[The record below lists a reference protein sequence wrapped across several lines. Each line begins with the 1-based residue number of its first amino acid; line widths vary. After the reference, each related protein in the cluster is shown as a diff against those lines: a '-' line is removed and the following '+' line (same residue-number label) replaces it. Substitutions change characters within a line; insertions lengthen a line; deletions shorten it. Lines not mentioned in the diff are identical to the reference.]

1 MRATHGLV
9 ALHGWTQAPAA
20 TQVPSEAI
28 SCTATPPTMP
38 KKQKHKRVQ
47 SSSDAKK
54 RAQNSSDATP
64 SSSISRP
71 ALLAAAVCAVAAV
84 GLRTVRLARPEV
96 MPQRLTRTMRVRHA
110 RRPVPCK
117 TTSVCGARPCDRV
130 VIDNWLPPAE
140 IDALRDIA
148 ARGAAAADA
157 TAAAGGPTIVDIN
170 SGFVMA
176 PGARLVNLYQSK
188 RKPFGGEDYELYRSV
203 IRRLKA
209 EVEAAF
215 PRASALYFTAPT
227 FLTRLSGENA
237 TWEASEPHDEYY
249 QRHAARKSSETTSR
263 RWRLEKLDSSAGGT
277 STARTR
283 RTTSSRGCST
293 CRTTTRTSKGASSRM
308 KTGRPSSRGG
318 GA

>member
-1 MRATHGLV
+1 
-9 ALHGWTQAPAA
+9 
-20 TQVPSEAI
+20 
-28 SCTATPPTMP
+28 MP
-38 KKQKHKRVQ
+38 KKQKHKKRAQ
-47 SSSDAKK
+47 SSSDATP
-54 RAQNSSDATP
+54 SSDAAS

-84 GLRTVRLARPEV
+84 ALRTVRLARPEV

-110 RRPVPCK
+110 RRAVPCA
-117 TTSVCGARPCDRV
+117 TTSVCGERPCDRV
-130 VIDNWLPPAE
+130 VIDDWLPPAE

-148 ARGAAAADA
+148 RRGAAAADA
-157 TAAAGGPTIVDIN
+157 AAASGGPTIVDIN

-249 QRHAARKSSETTSR
+249 QRHAAWKSR
-263 RWRLEKLDSSAGGT
+263 RWRLA
-277 STARTR
+277 
-283 RTTSSRGCST
+283 
-293 CRTTTRTSKGASSRM
+293 
-308 KTGRPSSRGG
+308 KT
-318 GA
+318 

>member
-1 MRATHGLV
+1 MLGISSVLHAASFALRSQIALV
-9 ALHGWTQAPAA
+9 RR
-20 TQVPSEAI
+20 I
-28 SCTATPPTMP
+28 NTMP
-38 KKQKHKRVQ
+38 KKQKHK
-47 SSSDAKK
+47 K
-54 RAQNSSDATP
+54 RAQSSSDATP
-64 SSSISRP
+64 STSISRP
-71 ALLAAAVCAVAAV
+71 ALLTAAVCAVAAV
-84 GLRTVRLARPEV
+84 ALRSARLARPEPRAPEP

-110 RRPVPCK
+110 RRAVPCA

-130 VIDNWLPPAE
+130 VIDDWLPPAE

-148 ARGAAAADA
+148 RRGAAAADA
-157 TAAAGGPTIVDIN
+157 AAAAGGPTIIDIN

-176 PGARLVNLYQSK
+176 PGARLVNLYQAKSK

-249 QRHAARKSSETTSR
+249 QRHAAWKSR
-263 RWRLEKLDSSAGGT
+263 RWRLA
-277 STARTR
+277 
-283 RTTSSRGCST
+283 
-293 CRTTTRTSKGASSRM
+293 
-308 KTGRPSSRGG
+308 KT
-318 GA
+318 

>member
-1 MRATHGLV
+1 M
-9 ALHGWTQAPAA
+9 
-20 TQVPSEAI
+20 
-28 SCTATPPTMP
+28 
-38 KKQKHKRVQ
+38 
-47 SSSDAKK
+47 
-54 RAQNSSDATP
+54 
-64 SSSISRP
+64 
-71 ALLAAAVCAVAAV
+71 AAAVCAVAAV
-84 GLRTVRLARPEV
+84 ALRTMRLARPESL
-96 MPQRLTRTMRVRHA
+96 PQRLTRTMRVRHA

-117 TTSVCGARPCDRV
+117 TTSVCGERPCDRV
-130 VIDNWLPPAE
+130 VIDDWLPPAE

-157 TAAAGGPTIVDIN
+157 AAASGGPTIVDIN

-176 PGARLVNLYQSK
+176 PGARLVNLYQAKSK

-249 QRHAARKSSETTSR
+249 QWHVDRDNTPHYEFSGLLYLSDYDEDFEGGLFTYEDGSTVARGAQIKLSR
-263 RWRLEKLDSSAGGT
+263 RVCTRL
-277 STARTR
+277 TR
-283 RTTSSRGCST
+283 
-293 CRTTTRTSKGASSRM
+293 
-308 KTGRPSSRGG
+308 
-318 GA
+318 

>member
-1 MRATHGLV
+1 MDCKTLRHSLASPLPKLV
-9 ALHGWTQAPAA
+9 SPCEPHTGSWR
-20 TQVPSEAI
+20 
-28 SCTATPPTMP
+28 CTAGHKHQLLHKYQREQKGCTSKPPTMP
-38 KKQKHKRVQ
+38 KKQKHKRAQ

-54 RAQNSSDATP
+54 RAQSSDATP
-64 SSSISRP
+64 GTSMSRP

-84 GLRTVRLARPEV
+84 ALRTVRLARPEV

-110 RRPVPCK
+110 RRTVPCA

-130 VIDNWLPPAE
+130 VIDDWLPPAE

-148 ARGAAAADA
+148 RRGAAAADA
-157 TAAAGGPTIVDIN
+157 AAASGGPTIVDIN

-176 PGARLVNLYQSK
+176 PGARLVNLYQAKSK

-249 QRHAARKSSETTSR
+249 QRHAAWKSR
-263 RWRLEKLDSSAGGT
+263 RWRLA
-277 STARTR
+277 
-283 RTTSSRGCST
+283 
-293 CRTTTRTSKGASSRM
+293 
-308 KTGRPSSRGG
+308 KT
-318 GA
+318 

>member
-1 MRATHGLV
+1 
-9 ALHGWTQAPAA
+9 
-20 TQVPSEAI
+20 
-28 SCTATPPTMP
+28 MP
-38 KKQKHKRVQ
+38 KKQKHKRAQ

-54 RAQNSSDATP
+54 RAQSSDATP
-64 SSSISRP
+64 GTSISRP

-84 GLRTVRLARPEV
+84 ALRTVRLARPEV

-110 RRPVPCK
+110 RRTVPCA

-130 VIDNWLPPAE
+130 VIDDWLPPAE

-148 ARGAAAADA
+148 RRGAAAADA
-157 TAAAGGPTIVDIN
+157 AAAAGGPTIIDIN

-176 PGARLVNLYQSK
+176 PGARLVNLYQAKSK

-249 QRHAARKSSETTSR
+249 QWHVDRENTPHYEFSGLLYLSDYDEDFEGGLFTYDDGSAVEPRRGRLNMFASGAENKHRVERVTAGQRLTLSFWFACDPAYEFRDFLDGQAHARYRS
-263 RWRLEKLDSSAGGT
+263 
-277 STARTR
+277 
-283 RTTSSRGCST
+283 
-293 CRTTTRTSKGASSRM
+293 
-308 KTGRPSSRGG
+308 
-318 GA
+318 

>member
-1 MRATHGLV
+1 
-9 ALHGWTQAPAA
+9 
-20 TQVPSEAI
+20 
-28 SCTATPPTMP
+28 MP
-38 KKQKHKRVQ
+38 KKQKHKKKTQ
-47 SSSDAKK
+47 S
-54 RAQNSSDATP
+54 SSDATP
-64 SSSISRP
+64 STSISRP
-71 ALLAAAVCAVAAV
+71 ALLTAAVCAVAAV
-84 GLRTVRLARPEV
+84 TLRSARLARPEPRAPEP

-110 RRPVPCK
+110 RRAVPCA

-130 VIDNWLPPAE
+130 VIDDWLPPAE

-148 ARGAAAADA
+148 RRGAAAADA
-157 TAAAGGPTIVDIN
+157 AAAAGGPTIIDIN

-176 PGARLVNLYQSK
+176 PGARLVNLYQAKSK

-249 QRHAARKSSETTSR
+249 QWHAARRSTSETTSR
-263 RWRLEKLDSSAGGT
+263 RWRLAKFDSSAGGT
-277 STARTR
+277 STARIR

-293 CRTTTRTSKGASSRM
+293 CRTTRR
-308 KTGRPSSRGG
+308 
-318 GA
+318 

>member
-1 MRATHGLV
+1 
-9 ALHGWTQAPAA
+9 
-20 TQVPSEAI
+20 
-28 SCTATPPTMP
+28 MP
-38 KKQKHKRVQ
+38 KKQKHKKRAQ

-54 RAQNSSDATP
+54 RAQSSDATP
-64 SSSISRP
+64 GTSISRP

-84 GLRTVRLARPEV
+84 VLRSARLARPEV

-110 RRPVPCK
+110 RRTVPCA
-117 TTSVCGARPCDRV
+117 TTSVCGERPCDRV
-130 VIDNWLPPAE
+130 VIDDWLPPAE

-148 ARGAAAADA
+148 RRGAAAADA
-157 TAAAGGPTIVDIN
+157 AAAAGGPTIVDIN

-176 PGARLVNLYQSK
+176 PGARLVNLYQTKSK
-188 RKPFGGEDYELYRSV
+188 KPFGGEDYELYRSV

-249 QRHAARKSSETTSR
+249 QRHAAWKSR
-263 RWRLEKLDSSAGGT
+263 RWRLA
-277 STARTR
+277 
-283 RTTSSRGCST
+283 
-293 CRTTTRTSKGASSRM
+293 
-308 KTGRPSSRGG
+308 KT
-318 GA
+318 

>member
-1 MRATHGLV
+1 
-9 ALHGWTQAPAA
+9 
-20 TQVPSEAI
+20 
-28 SCTATPPTMP
+28 MP
-38 KKQKHKRVQ
+38 KKQKH
-47 SSSDAKK
+47 KK
-54 RAQNSSDATP
+54 RAQNSSDATQ
-64 SSSISRP
+64 STSISRP

-84 GLRTVRLARPEV
+84 GLRTARLARPESL
-96 MPQRLTRTMRVRHA
+96 PQRLTRTMRVRHA
-110 RRPVPCK
+110 RRAVPCA
-117 TTSVCGARPCDRV
+117 TTSVCGERPCDRV
-130 VIDNWLPPAE
+130 VIDDWLPPAE

-148 ARGAAAADA
+148 RRGAAAADA
-157 TAAAGGPTIVDIN
+157 AAASGGPTIVDIN

-249 QRHAARKSSETTSR
+249 QWHVDRDNTPHYEFSGLLYLSDYDEDFEGGLFTY
-263 RWRLEKLDSSAGGT
+263 DDGSAV
-277 STARTR
+277 
-283 RTTSSRGCST
+283 
-293 CRTTTRTSKGASSRM
+293 
-308 KTGRPSSRGG
+308 
-318 GA
+318 

>member
-1 MRATHGLV
+1 
-9 ALHGWTQAPAA
+9 
-20 TQVPSEAI
+20 
-28 SCTATPPTMP
+28 MP
-38 KKQKHKRVQ
+38 KKQKHKKRAQ
-47 SSSDAKK
+47 SSS
-54 RAQNSSDATP
+54 NETPSSDA
-64 SSSISRP
+64 SSSTSISRP

-84 GLRTVRLARPEV
+84 GLRTARLARPV
-96 MPQRLTRTMRVRHA
+96 AMPQRLTRTMRVRHA
-110 RRPVPCK
+110 RRAVPCA
-117 TTSVCGARPCDRV
+117 TTSVCGERPCDRV
-130 VIDNWLPPAE
+130 VIDDWLPPAE

-148 ARGAAAADA
+148 RRGAAAADA
-157 TAAAGGPTIVDIN
+157 AAASGGPTIVDIN

-249 QRHAARKSSETTSR
+249 QWHVDRDNTPHYEFSGLLYLSDYDEDFEGGLFTY
-263 RWRLEKLDSSAGGT
+263 DDGSAV
-277 STARTR
+277 
-283 RTTSSRGCST
+283 
-293 CRTTTRTSKGASSRM
+293 
-308 KTGRPSSRGG
+308 
-318 GA
+318 

>member
-1 MRATHGLV
+1 
-9 ALHGWTQAPAA
+9 
-20 TQVPSEAI
+20 
-28 SCTATPPTMP
+28 MP
-38 KKQKHKRVQ
+38 KKQKHKKRAQ
-47 SSSDAKK
+47 SSSDATP
-54 RAQNSSDATP
+54 SSAL

-84 GLRTVRLARPEV
+84 ALRTMRLARPESL
-96 MPQRLTRTMRVRHA
+96 PQRLTRTMRVRHA

-117 TTSVCGARPCDRV
+117 TTSVCGERPCDRV
-130 VIDNWLPPAE
+130 VIDDWLPPAE

-157 TAAAGGPTIVDIN
+157 AAASGGPTIVDIN

-188 RKPFGGEDYELYRSV
+188 RKPFGAEDYELYRSV

-249 QRHAARKSSETTSR
+249 QWHVDRDNTPHYEFSGLLYLSDYQEVRSLREGFDVS
-263 RWRLEKLDSSAGGT
+263 LVDLH
-277 STARTR
+277 
-283 RTTSSRGCST
+283 
-293 CRTTTRTSKGASSRM
+293 
-308 KTGRPSSRGG
+308 TGLRGG
-318 GA
+318 PLHV

>member
-1 MRATHGLV
+1 
-9 ALHGWTQAPAA
+9 
-20 TQVPSEAI
+20 
-28 SCTATPPTMP
+28 MP
-38 KKQKHKRVQ
+38 KKQKHK
-47 SSSDAKK
+47 K
-54 RAQNSSDATP
+54 RAQSSSDATP
-64 SSSISRP
+64 SSDARSSSISKP
-71 ALLAAAVCAVAAV
+71 ALLVAALCAVAAV
-84 GLRTVRLARPEV
+84 ALRTMRLARPEESL
-96 MPQRLTRTMRVRHA
+96 PQRLTRNMRVRHA
-110 RRPVPCK
+110 RRPVQCK
-117 TTSVCGARPCDRV
+117 TTSVCGARPCNRV
-130 VIDNWLPPAE
+130 VIDDWLPPAE

-148 ARGAAAADA
+148 ARGADAADA
-157 TAAAGGPTIVDIN
+157 AAASGGPTIVDIN

-249 QRHAARKSSETTSR
+249 QRHAAWKSR
-263 RWRLEKLDSSAGGT
+263 RWRLAKLDSSAGGT

-293 CRTTTRTSKGASSRM
+293 CRTTRR
-308 KTGRPSSRGG
+308 
-318 GA
+318 

>member
-1 MRATHGLV
+1 
-9 ALHGWTQAPAA
+9 
-20 TQVPSEAI
+20 
-28 SCTATPPTMP
+28 
-38 KKQKHKRVQ
+38 
-47 SSSDAKK
+47 
-54 RAQNSSDATP
+54 
-64 SSSISRP
+64 
-71 ALLAAAVCAVAAV
+71 
-84 GLRTVRLARPEV
+84 

-110 RRPVPCK
+110 RRAVPCA

-130 VIDNWLPPAE
+130 VIDDWLPPAE

-157 TAAAGGPTIVDIN
+157 AAASGGPTIVDIN

-176 PGARLVNLYQSK
+176 PGARLVNLYQAKSK

-249 QRHAARKSSETTSR
+249 QRHAAWKSR
-263 RWRLEKLDSSAGGT
+263 RWRLA
-277 STARTR
+277 
-283 RTTSSRGCST
+283 
-293 CRTTTRTSKGASSRM
+293 
-308 KTGRPSSRGG
+308 KT
-318 GA
+318 

>member
-1 MRATHGLV
+1 
-9 ALHGWTQAPAA
+9 
-20 TQVPSEAI
+20 
-28 SCTATPPTMP
+28 MP
-38 KKQKHKRVQ
+38 KKQKH
-47 SSSDAKK
+47 KK

-64 SSSISRP
+64 SSSISKP
-71 ALLAAAVCAVAAV
+71 ALLVAALCAVAAV
-84 GLRTVRLARPEV
+84 ALRTMRLARPESL
-96 MPQRLTRTMRVRHA
+96 PQRLTRTMRVRHA

-117 TTSVCGARPCDRV
+117 TTSVCGERPCDRV
-130 VIDNWLPPAE
+130 VIDDWLPPAE

-148 ARGAAAADA
+148 RRGAAAADA
-157 TAAAGGPTIVDIN
+157 AAASGGPTIVDIN

-249 QRHAARKSSETTSR
+249 QWHAARRSTSETTSR
-263 RWRLEKLDSSAGGT
+263 RWLLAKLDSSAGGT
-277 STARTR
+277 STERTR

-293 CRTTTRTSKGASSRM
+293 CRTTRR
-308 KTGRPSSRGG
+308 
-318 GA
+318 

>member
-1 MRATHGLV
+1 
-9 ALHGWTQAPAA
+9 
-20 TQVPSEAI
+20 
-28 SCTATPPTMP
+28 MP
-38 KKQKHKRVQ
+38 KKQKHKRAQ

-54 RAQNSSDATP
+54 RAQSSDATP
-64 SSSISRP
+64 GTSISRP

-84 GLRTVRLARPEV
+84 VLRSARLARPEPRAPV
-96 MPQRLTRTMRVRHA
+96 PMPQRLTRAMRVHHA

-117 TTSVCGARPCDRV
+117 TTSVCGERPCDRV
-130 VIDNWLPPAE
+130 VIDDWLPPAE

-148 ARGAAAADA
+148 RRGAAAADA
-157 TAAAGGPTIVDIN
+157 AAAAGGPTIIDIN

-176 PGARLVNLYQSK
+176 PGARLVNLYQAKSK

-249 QRHAARKSSETTSR
+249 QWHAARRSTSETTSR
-263 RWRLEKLDSSAGGT
+263 RWRLAKFDSSAGGT
-277 STARTR
+277 STARIR

-293 CRTTTRTSKGASSRM
+293 CRTTRR
-308 KTGRPSSRGG
+308 
-318 GA
+318 

>member
-1 MRATHGLV
+1 
-9 ALHGWTQAPAA
+9 
-20 TQVPSEAI
+20 
-28 SCTATPPTMP
+28 MP
-38 KKQKHKRVQ
+38 KKQKHK
-47 SSSDAKK
+47 K
-54 RAQNSSDATP
+54 RAQSSSDATP
-64 SSSISRP
+64 SSDATTPSISRP

-84 GLRTVRLARPEV
+84 ALRTVRLARPEV

-110 RRPVPCK
+110 RRAVPCA
-117 TTSVCGARPCDRV
+117 TTSVCGERPCDRV
-130 VIDNWLPPAE
+130 VIDDWLPPAE

-148 ARGAAAADA
+148 RRGAAAADA
-157 TAAAGGPTIVDIN
+157 AAAAGGPTIVDIN

-188 RKPFGGEDYELYRSV
+188 RKPFGSEDYELYRSV

-249 QRHAARKSSETTSR
+249 QWHAARRSTSETTSR
-263 RWRLEKLDSSAGGT
+263 RWRLAKFDSSAGGT
-277 STARTR
+277 STARIR

-293 CRTTTRTSKGASSRM
+293 CRTTRR
-308 KTGRPSSRGG
+308 
-318 GA
+318 